1 MKSLLLAAG
10 LLCGI
15 SNQSLASDIHVKPQP
30 TAAYDCDAML
40 VGEIKS
46 GDAARLERALEPVRE
61 RPNPTICLNSTGGAF
76 NEGIALADLFRS
88 LRFTTR
94 LQPGARCFS
103 SCAIAFMGGTW
114 GSGGGE
120 GDFAHRLMA
129 PSSQLGFHAPYLRLG
144 GADFN
149 RENVRSAYTQS
160 TRSIGRL
167 LDTALRVE
175 LDLKLIQEMLFRG
188 QDELYMIDSLAKLG
202 LFGIGLHGYAELDLF
217 PGAAFHTCWNYYAWK
232 QGRTLVD
239 MYAGFAG
246 LQPEVAY
253 DAIRN
258 DIRADYKAFVDNPDQ
273 FRGEGFDFLFIPGD
287 FPVTCK
293 VEFSAANAAADG
305 AVTQR
310 LEYTEVLD
318 FPPKAGPD
326 TELSTVWM
334 PAWAMLDGTT
344 VLADIAEGPVIDL
357 AYHMFYRRH

>member
-1 MKSLLLAAG
+1 MKSLLLYLAAG
-10 LLCGI
+10 LLCGTG
-15 SNQSLASDIHVKPQP
+15 NQSLASDIHINPQP
-30 TAAYDCDAML
+30 AAAYDCDAML

-46 GDAARLERALEPVRE
+46 GDAARLERALEPVRQ
-61 RPNPTICLNSTGGAF
+61 RSNPTICLNSTGGAF

-114 GSGGGE
+114 GSESGE

-167 LDTALRVE
+167 LDTALRIK

-202 LFGIGLHGYAELDLF
+202 LFGIGLHGYAELGHF
-217 PGAAFHTCWNYYAWK
+217 PGAAFHTCWNYYAWRE
-232 QGRTLVD
+232 GLTLVD
-239 MYAGFAG
+239 IYAGQRQEA
-246 LQPEVAY
+246 AY
-253 DAIRN
+253 DVIHDA
-258 DIRADYKAFVDNPDQ
+258 IRADYNAFVNNPDE
-273 FRGEGFDFLFIPGD
+273 FRADGIDFSFMPGD
-287 FPVTCK
+287 FSVECK
-293 VEFSAANAAADG
+293 VKFYPAEIMSYD
-305 AVTQR
+305 VLTQK
-310 LEYTEVLD
+310 LD
-318 FPPKAGPD
+318 YSEMPGFKQEGTPDILLPKG
-326 TELSTVWM
+326 WM
-334 PAWAMLDGTT
+334 PAWAMLDGETALT
-344 VLADIAEGPVIDL
+344 DIAEGPVIDL
-357 AYHMFYRRH
+357 AYNMGHRAP